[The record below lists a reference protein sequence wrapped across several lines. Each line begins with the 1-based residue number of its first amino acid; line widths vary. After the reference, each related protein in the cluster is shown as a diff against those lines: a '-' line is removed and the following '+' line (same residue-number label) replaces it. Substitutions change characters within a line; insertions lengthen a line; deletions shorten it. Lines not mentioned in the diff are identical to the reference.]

1 MPSDYTKPVPVS
13 SSFRSENSGKASP
26 SLYARQS
33 PLPLPC
39 PQQPLPGQSIP
50 ASAGEAA
57 EHSLGSLLQGSR
69 CSTPQPSLPSP
80 QQATLSGNPCCQ
92 PRACPMVSEL
102 GREPLT
108 LESSPISGVPRTY
121 GCVSAL
127 LVTLGETRA
136 PAVPSHLS
144 GQCFIPGTA
153 RPVPCTGV
161 YCTERPRRPRY
172 THTPSHQLCW
182 RRSLLCFGFT
192 LSSLPLCTWA
202 LLSPFPPK
210 NLLQVQDVEAE
221 ALGLVIC

>member
-39 PQQPLPGQSIP
+39 PQQPLPGQSNP

-69 CSTPQPSLPSP
+69 CSTPQPSLPSS

-92 PRACPMVSEL
+92 PQACPMVSEL

-127 LVTLGETRA
+127 LVTLRRNTSA
-136 PAVPSHLS
+136 CSAQPSVWAVLYSRDCQASPLHRSPIALS
-144 GQCFIPGTA
+144 GPGGRGIPTHPHTSSVGA
-153 RPVPCTGV
+153 ALSALFRIHSVVP
-161 YCTERPRRPRY
+161 
-172 THTPSHQLCW
+172 PSVRLGPP
-182 RRSLLCFGFT
+182 F
-192 LSSLPLCTWA
+192 P
-202 LLSPFPPK
+202 LSP
-210 NLLQVQDVEAE
+210 
-221 ALGLVIC
+221 